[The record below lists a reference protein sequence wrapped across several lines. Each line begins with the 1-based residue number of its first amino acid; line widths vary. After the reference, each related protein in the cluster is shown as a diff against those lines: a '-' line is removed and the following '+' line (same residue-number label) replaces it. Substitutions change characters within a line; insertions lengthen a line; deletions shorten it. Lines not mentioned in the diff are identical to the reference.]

1 MSQAGYTAVR
11 TCRCRAEPRP
21 RSVAVHRRSL
31 ARRAARTR
39 AGRHRS
45 ARSGGVYTGIGRRNR
60 SRRRPARRKSCRSG
74 FQVARG
80 NTAGTG
86 LGAPRLQSGH
96 MTTRIAVLASG
107 GGSNLQALFDYHSR
121 LAERRNGTLVLVASD
136 RAAAKALDRARVAG
150 VATEVIG
157 NPDDGESICEML
169 EAHRAELI
177 VLAGYLRLVPT
188 AVVDRWSNRIVNVHP
203 ALLPS
208 FGGKGMYGMRVHRA
222 VLESGARI
230 SGPTVHIVDA
240 EYDRGRILSQ
250 WPVPVLGND
259 TPESLAARVLRAE
272 HMLLPRVVEL

>member
-1 MSQAGYTAVR
+1 
-11 TCRCRAEPRP
+11 
-21 RSVAVHRRSL
+21 
-31 ARRAARTR
+31 
-39 AGRHRS
+39 
-45 ARSGGVYTGIGRRNR
+45 
-60 SRRRPARRKSCRSG
+60 
-74 FQVARG
+74 
-80 NTAGTG
+80 
-86 LGAPRLQSGH
+86 

-157 NPDDGESICEML
+157 NPDDGESLCEML

-272 HMLLPRVVEL
+272 HMLLPRVVELLAAELSGKFQPAPETVHAEFRFVRGDAADGGPDSAMGVEADEEFDTPQATASIGESDSSQTSASIASFLAATCIMPSGA